1 MITNKNTL
9 DNQNY
14 QHLLTD
20 IQSLIDKGKYKAY
33 KAFDNILVQTNWQIG
48 ERIVREELK
57 QKGRAGYGKQLI
69 FNLADDLGIKWQRL
83 YEIIDFYKSYPIFRS
98 VNGKLSWTHYVSL
111 VEIKNERKR
120 NFYEHKAILNS
131 WSVRELKSQ
140 IKSKLFENIKPK
152 EITEILK
159 TKLPTV
165 NPQTIFK
172 NTYDFQF
179 IKLRAGEK
187 EKDLEDKILANT
199 EEFLKEL
206 GNDFALVGRQVPI
219 KIGKETHYIDLVLF
233 HFGIPCFVLVEIK
246 NREFK
251 SKDTGQINEY
261 IGYYRA
267 NKQYDYMRDTI
278 GLIICREANHEK
290 VIYALDGLQEK
301 IFVAE
306 YKVKLPSENVIKKA
320 VKKIK

>member
-1 MITNKNTL
+1 MQKNTNIQ
-9 DNQNY
+9 DNKNY
-14 QHLLTD
+14 QHLLGD
-20 IQSLIDKGKYKAY
+20 IKSLIDKGKYKAY

-48 ERIVREELK
+48 ERIVREELENK
-57 QKGRAGYGKQLI
+57 TRADYGKYLI
-69 FNLADDLGIKWQRL
+69 DNLAHDLGMKRREL
-83 YEIIDFYKSYPIFRS
+83 YKVVNFYKCYPIVPS
-98 VNGKLSWTHYVSL
+98 LKAQLSWTHYKRL
-111 VEIKNERKR
+111 IEIQDKRKR
-120 NFYEHKAILNS
+120 EFYVNQIILHS
-131 WSVRELKSQ
+131 WSVRELQNQ
-140 IKSKLFENIKPK
+140 IRKGLYENMPKK
-152 EITEILK
+152 EIADTFK
-159 TKLPTV
+159 AKLPVV
-165 NPQTIFK
+165 NPQEVFK

-179 IKLRAGEK
+179 IEVGREEQ
-187 EKDLEDKILANT
+187 EKDLENKILANA

-219 KIGKETHYIDLVLF
+219 KIGKETHFIDLVLF
-233 HFGIPCFVLVEIK
+233 HLGVPCFVLVEIK
-246 NREFK
+246 NREFQ

-267 NKQYDYMRDTI
+267 NKQYDYMKDTI

-290 VIYALDGLQEK
+290 VVYALDGLQEK

>member
-1 MITNKNTL
+1 MATNKNTL
-9 DNQNY
+9 DNKNY
-14 QHLLTD
+14 QNLLGD

-57 QKGRAGYGKQLI
+57 QKDRADYGKYLVD
-69 FNLADDLGIKWQRL
+69 NLVIDLSVKRQRL
-83 YEIIDFYKSYPIFRS
+83 YEIIKFYKTYPIVRS
-98 VNGKLSWTHYVSL
+98 VTGQLTWTHYVCL
-111 VEIKNERKR
+111 VDIENERKR
-120 NFYEHKAILNS
+120 TFYERKAILYS

-140 IKSKLFENIKPK
+140 VKGKLFENVKPK
-152 EITEILK
+152 EITETLQI
-159 TKLPTV
+159 KLPTV
-165 NPQTIFK
+165 DPQEIFK

-179 IKLRAGEK
+179 IKLGAEEQ
-187 EKDLEDKILANT
+187 EKDLEDKILVNV

-251 SKDTGQINEY
+251 SIDTGQINEY

-267 NKQYDYMRDTI
+267 NKQYAYMKDTI

-306 YKVKLPSENVIKKA
+306 YKVKLPSINVIKKA
-320 VKKIK
+320 VQKIQ